1 MSQRTESTF
10 LLRYQVD
17 ARIAAPPA
25 TVWAKLTD
33 AADFPRWNSTVES
46 LEGPIVLGQRLAIR
60 VPIAPG
66 RTFNPKVTELVPRQR
81 MVWQD
86 GFAPMFQGTR
96 TFTLTDD
103 GRGGTKFE
111 MVEQFRGLMLP
122 LIKGSLPDFGPVF
135 DCYAAD
141 LSRACAGS

>member
-10 LLRYQVD
+10 SLRYRVE
-17 ARIAAPPA
+17 AHVTAPPSA
-25 TVWAKLTD
+25 VWAKLTD

-46 LEGPIVLGQRLAIR
+46 LEGPIALGQRLAIR

-66 RTFNPKVTELVPRQR
+66 RTFKPKVTELVPRQR

-111 MVEQFRGLMLP
+111 MVEEFRGLMLP

-141 LSRACAGS
+141 LSRACAGA